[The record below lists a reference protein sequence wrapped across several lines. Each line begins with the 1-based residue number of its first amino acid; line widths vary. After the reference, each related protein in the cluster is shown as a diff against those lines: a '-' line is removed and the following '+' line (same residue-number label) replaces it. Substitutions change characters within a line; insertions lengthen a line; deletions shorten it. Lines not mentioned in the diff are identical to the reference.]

1 MPSEAC
7 WGPITAR
14 HDLTDVVC
22 WWSRPLT
29 VWLVGHATEMSYG
42 FSSMDPWP
50 RLTMELELLRGID
63 RRIASNCVDAFN
75 VAKGMTLY
83 DYGLWAHLRRRDRQ

>member
-1 MPSEAC
+1 MPGEAC

-14 HDLTDVVC
+14 RDLTDVVC
-22 WWSRPLT
+22 WWSKPLA
-29 VWLVGHATEMSYG
+29 VWVIGHVAELSYG

-63 RRIASNCVDAFN
+63 RRIASHCVEAFDLIKGTVLNCEPD
-75 VAKGMTLY
+75 TQ
-83 DYGLWAHLRRRDRQ
+83 HLR